1 MTREQ
6 SIPGLSSAD
15 YPVGERNSRQ
25 SPNAFTGMTPADVLL
40 LPEALQP
47 LASWLMRQ
55 PEDVTLTQ
63 VAAFLGQSDA
73 VARQQLNSL
82 VQRGFVQVIPSEEE
96 PRYATRFG
104 DRRSRKLP
112 DVLWQSLA
120 PGSPLA
126 VIRNPSGEQ
135 SVVAGEP
142 FELYVTISNQGSH
155 SAVIDVLIDETSQPY
170 QWCAAPHD
178 RLALGSQQSGEV
190 VFHFQVPPQALP
202 GVYDYCLVVD
212 APEHY
217 PEDTPIRHSQRVVVL
232 PPVQEVVRVND
243 PTFAI
248 QPATSST
255 KPALLQ
261 PGQMLEVLVLVQN
274 TSDRVDRFR
283 LTCPDLAEN
292 WLTVRYPEG
301 LNTPGLVVESDGLDL
316 NPGATGQIVL
326 LIHPPADAA
335 AGTYSPTIRL
345 HSANNPELMLLDLV
359 YLQIRP
365 VYYLTL
371 ELRTL
376 LGRVKHGAGQYEV
389 RLMNEGNTDRDLI
402 LSLSSPDEDKLCSH
416 EVLPDVWQLPPK
428 RSGSSDL
435 RIQPVKWWRRPLFGG
450 GRLITFYVDVQD
462 RENLP
467 LTTDRLQGTLVW
479 EARPVWQ
486 LLLFILATLGALGA
500 IALLIW
506 LWLFQTPAPAK
517 ILEFGSQDTTYQEAE
532 GDFIR
537 LNWQVR
543 NPTQLQTL
551 RLSSQ
556 SPDGAALGQPVVYDF
571 SQGVP
576 KELQPFCTVQRVLI
590 CNGVQTDAR
599 KAGGYIFELAVIP
612 KDGNGEPVDTK
623 KTGTITIQ
631 AQFPVILS
639 FKVNNQEAES
649 RYLIPINKKQPQ
661 KSVSLSW
668 EVRGGKDLRVELLPS
683 PGAVRTDSQGSG
695 KVNYLLPKRPNS
707 ETLTLKVTN
716 AAGQQV
722 SRSVTIETF
731 DPALPSPSPKPRI
744 PTVPVTAL
752 PPPPPGSP
760 LPVIPIPAAP
770 TVLPAPNAGTQPS
783 QPPAPAAPGSAAPAN
798 KPPSPN
804 PNAPAPADPNTLSPS
819 ELPPQF
825 D

>member
-6 SIPGLSSAD
+6 SIPGLS
-15 YPVGERNSRQ
+15 
-25 SPNAFTGMTPADVLL
+25 NAASSSFTGMTIASVLL

-47 LASWLMRQ
+47 LASWLVRQ
-55 PEDVTLTQ
+55 PEDVTLAQ

-82 VQRGFVQVIPSEEE
+82 VQRGFVQVVPSEDE
-96 PRYATRFG
+96 PRYTTRLG
-104 DRRSRKLP
+104 DRRPSKLP
-112 DVLWQSLA
+112 DVIWQSLA

-135 SVVAGEP
+135 SIVAGEP
-142 FELYVTISNQGSH
+142 FELYVTISNQGSQ
-155 SAVIDVLIDETSQPY
+155 SAVIDILIDETSQPY

-217 PEDTPIRHSQRVVVL
+217 PEDTPIRHSQRVQVL

-243 PTFAI
+243 PTFAV

-261 PGQMLEVLVLVQN
+261 PGQMLEVQVLVQN

-292 WLTVRYPEG
+292 WFKVRYPEG
-301 LNTPGLVVESDGLDL
+301 LNTPGLVIESDGLDL

-326 LIHPPADAA
+326 LIHPPAEAA

-345 HSANNPELMLLDLV
+345 HSANNPDLMLLDLV
-359 YLQIRP
+359 YLQIQP

-376 LGRVKHGAGQYEV
+376 LGRVKQGAGQYEV
-389 RLMNEGNTDRDLI
+389 RLMNQGNTDRDL
-402 LSLSSPDEDKLCSH
+402 LLTVSSPDEDKLCSH
-416 EVLPDVWQLPPK
+416 EVLPDVWRLPPK

-450 GRLITFYVDVQD
+450 GRLINFYVDVRDQ
-462 RENLP
+462 ENLP

-486 LLLFILATLGALGA
+486 LLLFALATLGALGA

-506 LWLFQTPAPAK
+506 LWFFQAPAPAK
-517 ILEFGSQDTTYQEAE
+517 ILEFASEDTVYQEAN
-532 GDFIR
+532 GDFVR
-537 LNWQVR
+537 LNWQIR
-543 NPTQLQTL
+543 NPAQLQTL

-556 SPDGAALGQPVVYDF
+556 SPDGGALAQPVVYDF
-571 SQGVP
+571 SQGIP

-590 CNGVQTDAR
+590 CKGVQTDAR
-599 KAGGYIFELAVIP
+599 KAGGYIFELAVTP
-612 KDGNGEPVDTK
+612 KDGNGEPSDTK
-623 KTGTITIQ
+623 KTSPITIQ

-639 FKVNNQEAES
+639 FKVDNQEAKS
-649 RYLIPINKKQPQ
+649 KLLFPISKKPVNK
-661 KSVSLSW
+661 SLALSW
-668 EVRGGKDLRVELLPS
+668 EVRGGKDLKVELLPS
-683 PGAVRTDSQGSG
+683 PGVVPTNPQGKG
-695 KVNYLLPKRPNS
+695 AAEYLLAKRPNS

-716 AAGQQV
+716 AAGQQA

-731 DPALPSPSPKPRI
+731 DPAQPSPSPTPGI

-770 TVLPAPNAGTQPS
+770 APLPAPSAATRSGQPS
-783 QPPAPAAPGSAAPAN
+783 APADPTTPGSAAPQS
-798 KPPSPN
+798 KPSPSN
-804 PNAPAPADPNTLSPS
+804 PNTPAPADPSTLSPS